1 MMKSLCKLMQY
12 SRRLHQIPGR
22 NFGFS
27 ACMMTVSKDI
37 VESLERLA
45 LVDFSTEAGIQRLDQ
60 SIKFADR
67 LMEVD
72 TSSVEPLISTV
83 YDRNENLRDDK
94 PVDKSYRKELMK
106 ICPTSEEFYYVAP
119 LGTFSRNKV
128 ESSS

>member
-1 MMKSLCKLMQY
+1 MRKSLSKLLHY
-12 SRRLHQIPGR
+12 SRRLHHIPER
-22 NFGFS
+22 NFGFNN
-27 ACMMTVSKDI
+27 CLMTVSRDI

-60 SIKFADR
+60 SIKFADK

-83 YDRNENLRDDK
+83 YDRNENLRDDEQ
-94 PVDKSYRKELMK
+94 VDKSYRKELME